1 MTHGQ
6 ATFVEKGQVN
16 TFEKYLQTSV
26 PQAGSDSA
34 DILRK
39 ERWPERAG
47 GNQGMEP
54 FWVRKKVKK
63 GADRIGMQPERREG

>member
-16 TFEKYLQTSV
+16 TFKKYLRTSV

-39 ERWPERAG
+39 ERWPEGAG
-47 GNQGMEP
+47 GNQG
-54 FWVRKKVKK
+54 K
-63 GADRIGMQPERREG
+63 GDGTILGTKASKEGCRQDRDAA